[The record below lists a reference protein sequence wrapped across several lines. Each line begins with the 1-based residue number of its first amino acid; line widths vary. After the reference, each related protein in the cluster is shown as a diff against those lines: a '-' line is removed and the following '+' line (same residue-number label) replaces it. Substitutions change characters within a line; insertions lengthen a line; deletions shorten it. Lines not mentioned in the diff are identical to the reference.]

1 MYLMYNQDCGYDK
14 INKFLKTVY
23 LLYFYYFLN
32 FVVVID
38 SRCNFSFVWTEFV
51 LYVTK
56 HNCEQ
61 NYL

>member
-51 LYVTK
+51 L
-56 HNCEQ
+56 
-61 NYL
+61 